1 MADKRPIFTEN
12 FSANLADIESFL
24 EEEGSGYF
32 RQFFQRLV
40 DEVVPT
46 VCRFPLSGRSFLERA
61 IVSAQALHTAER
73 MKGFLQEGD
82 DLREFIQGEYLL
94 LYLVRGNRIVF
105 LSVKHHQQ
113 LSYDLHGFWQ
123 ES

>member
-1 MADKRPIFTEN
+1 MADKRPIFSEN
-12 FSANLADIESFL
+12 SSANLADIESFL
-24 EEEGSGYF
+24 EDEGSGYF
-32 RQFFQRLV
+32 LQFFHRLV

-46 VCRFPLSGRSFLERA
+46 LCRFPLSGRSFLERA

-73 MKGFLQEGD
+73 MTGFLQEAD

-94 LYLVRGNRIVF
+94 LYLVRGNQIVF

-113 LSYDLHGFWQ
+113 LSYDLHRFW
-123 ES
+123 

>member
-24 EEEGSGYF
+24 EQVGSGYF
-32 RQFFQRLV
+32 PHFFHRLV

-61 IVSAQALHTAER
+61 IVSDQALHTVER
-73 MKGFLQEGD
+73 MKGLLQAGD

-105 LSVKHHQQ
+105 LSVRHHRQ
-113 LSYDLHGFWQ
+113 LSYDLQRFWQ